1 MKSLI
6 SVVLV
11 ASLMG
16 PALPAAAQRGS
27 GPTHPFARATA
38 HEGLRV
44 GVGQQGP
51 LANRKWERLRKLEP
65 GTELEVTVRGV
76 ELGTRY
82 FILADESGITALNV
96 TAGTLPRRARGMLR
110 DMASKNPKYF
120 AVGAVFSAS
129 VNKNVRVGPEGVFV
143 ADQKVA
149 DLEQLVERIDRT
161 DIESGA
167 SKVSYDTKL
176 PGGAVAAI
184 WIGSVVAGL
193 IILVHS
199 LSVCCG

>member
-16 PALPAAAQRGS
+16 PALPAAARSGS

-96 TAGTLPRRARGMLR
+96 TADSTWRIPKSLSILR
-110 DMASKNPKYF
+110 PYRYLGSI
-120 AVGAVFSAS
+120 
-129 VNKNVRVGPEGVFV
+129 VRC
-143 ADQKVA
+143 
-149 DLEQLVERIDRT
+149 
-161 DIESGA
+161 
-167 SKVSYDTKL
+167 
-176 PGGAVAAI
+176 AI
-184 WIGSVVAGL
+184 WPSFFCMCWRQSPGSRVPAAPVPWWPNP
-193 IILVHS
+193 
-199 LSVCCG
+199 C